1 MERRKKGS
9 GQVTHVPGRKSPW
22 RACVV
27 DSAGKQKSRFF
38 KTEKEAKAFLRE
50 VNADANKLKSL
61 LETGVTF
68 RAFAEV
74 FLGEKEKE
82 NMKPTA
88 YTTLERNTE
97 RVCEKIGHVML
108 RDIDSDLVQQMIFN
122 LAKEGYSKSIMDK
135 SKIVVGSILK
145 MAAAKHYLDTVPV
158 LNITIPNVKTQDPDK
173 QAKNNWMRDD
183 EIRAYEEECKRIY
196 VPKKYTKYAGKE
208 LLVHTGG
215 YKLLFILHTGMRVGE
230 ALALTW
236 ADYDEYSKTI
246 LIDKNMVYTK
256 NGKVTQTPKTESG
269 ERVIVLNKQAVQ
281 DLQMLRRQFEEQSEI
296 IEQRMAEEF
305 RQAEKDYVGPEQK
318 SAKRVIREKYDA
330 IRREHKYICGAS
342 NFPFGSGVSTSTN
355 QGHRKICKKIGLT
368 HKVTVHGLRH
378 TYVTHY
384 YIKHKNDPD
393 FDLATFSKSIGHS
406 SIRTTMEIYAHLDM
420 TQNRFV
426 QRSLEDLKDF

>member
-9 GQVTHVPGRKSPW
+9 GQITYVPDRKSPW
-22 RACVV
+22 RASVT
-27 DSAGKQKSRFF
+27 DKSGRQKARFF
-38 KTEKEAKAFLRE
+38 KTEKEAKAFLRD
-50 VNADANKLKSL
+50 VNADANKLKAL
-61 LETGVTF
+61 IETGVTF
-68 RAFAEV
+68 RAFSEI
-74 FLGEKEKE
+74 FLQEKEKE

-88 YTTLERNTE
+88 YKTLISNTE

-108 RDIDSDLVQQMIFN
+108 RDIDSDLVQQMIYDI
-122 LAKEGYSKSIMDK
+122 AKEGYSKSVMEK

-158 LNITIPNVKTQDPDK
+158 LNITIPNAKTQDADK
-173 QAKNNWMRDD
+173 LAKNNWMRDD
-183 EIRAYEEECKRIY
+183 EIRAYEEECKRTY

-208 LLVHTGG
+208 LLYHTGG
-215 YKLLFILHTGMRVGE
+215 YKLLFILHTGLRVGE

-236 ADYDEYSKTI
+236 ADYDDYSKTI
-246 LIDKNMVYTK
+246 LIDKNMVYVDGEK
-256 NGKVTQTPKTESG
+256 ITQTTKTEAG
-269 ERVIVLNKQAVQ
+269 ERVIVLNKQAVL
-281 DLQMLRRQFEEQSEI
+281 DLQMLHKQHEEQCEVI
-296 IEQRMAEEF
+296 DQRMAEEL
-305 RQAEKDYVGPEQK
+305 RQAELNYSGPEQK
-318 SAKRVIREKYDA
+318 AAKRLIKEKYDA
-330 IRREHKYICGAS
+330 IRREHKYICGSS
-342 NFPFGSGVSTSTN
+342 NFPFGSGVSCSTS
-355 QGHRKICKKIGLT
+355 QAHRKICKKIGLT
-368 HKVTVHGLRH
+368 HNVTVHGLRH

>member
-9 GQVTHVPGRKSPW
+9 GQITRVDGRKSPW
-22 RACVV
+22 RASVV
-27 DSAGKQKSRFF
+27 DSTGKQKSRFF

-50 VNADANKLKSL
+50 VNADANKLKTL
-61 LETGVTF
+61 LETGVSF
-68 RAFAEV
+68 RAFAEI
-74 FLGEKEKE
+74 FLQEKEKE

-88 YTTLERNTE
+88 YKTLVANTE

-108 RDIDSDLVQQMIFN
+108 RDIDSDLVQQMIFDI
-122 LAKEGYSKSIMDK
+122 AKEGYSKSVMEK

-158 LNITIPNVKTQDPDK
+158 LNVNIPNAKTQDADK
-173 QAKNNWMRDD
+173 LAKNNWMRDD
-183 EIRAYEEECKRIY
+183 EIRAYEEECKRTY

-215 YKLLFILHTGMRVGE
+215 YKLLFILHTGLRVGE

-236 ADYDEYSKTI
+236 ADYDDYSKTI
-246 LIDKNMVYTK
+246 LVDKNMVYVDGEK
-256 NGKVTQTPKTESG
+256 ITQTTKTEAG
-269 ERVIVLNKQAVQ
+269 ERVIVLNKQAVM
-281 DLQMLRRQFEEQSEI
+281 DLQMLRKQFDEQSEI
-296 IEQRMAEEF
+296 IEQRMAEEL
-305 RQAEKDYVGPEQK
+305 RQAEIDYAGPEQK
-318 SAKRVIREKYDA
+318 SAKRIIKEKYDA
-330 IRREHKYICGAS
+330 IRREHKYICGSS
-342 NFPFGSGVSTSTN
+342 NFPFGSGVSCSTS

-368 HKVTVHGLRH
+368 HNVTVHGLRH

-426 QRSLEDLKDF
+426 QRSMDDLKDF

>member
-9 GQVTHVPGRKSPW
+9 GQITRVDGRKSPW
-22 RACVV
+22 RASVV
-27 DSAGKQKSRFF
+27 DSTGKQKSRFF

-50 VNADANKLKSL
+50 VNADANKLKTL
-61 LETGVTF
+61 LETGVSF

-74 FLGEKEKE
+74 FLQEKEKE

-88 YTTLERNTE
+88 YKTLVANTE

-108 RDIDSDLVQQMIFN
+108 RDIDSDLVQQMIFDI
-122 LAKEGYSKSIMDK
+122 AKEGYSKSVMDK

-158 LNITIPNVKTQDPDK
+158 LNITIPNAKTQDADK
-173 QAKNNWMRDD
+173 LAKNNWMRDD
-183 EIRAYEEECKRIY
+183 EIRAYEEECKRTY

-215 YKLLFILHTGMRVGE
+215 YKLLFILHTGLRVGE

-236 ADYDEYSKTI
+236 ADYDDYSKTI
-246 LIDKNMVYTK
+246 LVDKNMVYVDGEK
-256 NGKVTQTPKTESG
+256 ITQTTKTEAG
-269 ERVIVLNKQAVQ
+269 ERVIVLNKQAVM
-281 DLQMLRRQFEEQSEI
+281 DLQMLRKQFNEQSEI
-296 IEQRMAEEF
+296 IEQRMAEEL
-305 RQAEKDYVGPEQK
+305 RQAELDYAGPEQK
-318 SAKRVIREKYDA
+318 SAKRIIKEKYDA
-330 IRREHKYICGAS
+330 IRREHKYICGSS
-342 NFPFGSGVSTSTN
+342 NFPFGSGVSCSTS

-368 HKVTVHGLRH
+368 HNVTVHGLRH

-426 QRSLEDLKDF
+426 QRSMDDLKDF

>member
-9 GQVTHVPGRKSPW
+9 GQITYVPDRKSPW
-22 RACVV
+22 RASVT
-27 DSAGKQKSRFF
+27 DKSGRQKARFF
-38 KTEKEAKAFLRE
+38 KTEKEAKAFLRD
-50 VNADANKLKSL
+50 VNADANKLKAL
-61 LETGVTF
+61 IETGVTF
-68 RAFAEV
+68 RAFSEI
-74 FLGEKEKE
+74 FLQEKEKE

-88 YTTLERNTE
+88 YKTLISNTE

-108 RDIDSDLVQQMIFN
+108 RDIDSDLVQQMIYDI
-122 LAKEGYSKSIMDK
+122 AKEGYSKSVMEK

-158 LNITIPNVKTQDPDK
+158 LNITIPNAKTQDADK
-173 QAKNNWMRDD
+173 LAKNNWMRDD
-183 EIRAYEEECKRIY
+183 EIRAYEEECKRTY

-208 LLVHTGG
+208 LLYHTGG
-215 YKLLFILHTGMRVGE
+215 YKLLFILHTGLRVGE

-236 ADYDEYSKTI
+236 ADYDDYSKTI
-246 LIDKNMVYTK
+246 LIDKNMVYVDGEK
-256 NGKVTQTPKTESG
+256 ITQTTKTEAG
-269 ERVIVLNKQAVQ
+269 ERVIVLNKQAVM
-281 DLQMLRRQFEEQSEI
+281 DLQMLRKQHEEQCEI
-296 IEQRMAEEF
+296 IDQRMAEELK
-305 RQAEKDYVGPEQK
+305 QAELAYAGPEQK
-318 SAKRVIREKYDA
+318 SAKRIIKEKYDA
-330 IRREHKYICGAS
+330 IRREHKYICGSS
-342 NFPFGSGVSTSTN
+342 NFHFGSGVSCSTS

-368 HKVTVHGLRH
+368 HNVTVHGLRH

-426 QRSLEDLKDF
+426 QRSMEDLKDF

>member
-1 MERRKKGS
+1 MDRRKKGS
-9 GQVTHVPGRKSPW
+9 GQITYVPDRKSPW
-22 RACVV
+22 RASVT
-27 DSAGKQKSRFF
+27 DKSGKQRSRFF

-50 VNADANKLKSL
+50 VNADANKLKAII
-61 LETGVTF
+61 ETGVTL
-68 RAFAEV
+68 RAFAEI
-74 FLGEKEKE
+74 FLQEKEKE

-88 YTTLERNTE
+88 YKTLVTNTE

-108 RDIDSDLVQQMIFN
+108 RDIDSDLVQQMIFDI
-122 LAKEGYSKSIMDK
+122 AKEGYSKSVMEK

-158 LNITIPNVKTQDPDK
+158 FNITIPNAKTQDADK
-173 QAKNNWMRDD
+173 LAKNNWMRDD
-183 EIRAYEEECKRIY
+183 EIRAYEEECKRTY

-208 LLVHTGG
+208 LLYHTGG
-215 YKLLFILHTGMRVGE
+215 YKLLFILHTGLRVGE

-236 ADYDEYSKTI
+236 ADYDDYSKTI
-246 LIDKNMVYTK
+246 LIDKNMVYVDGEK
-256 NGKVTQTPKTESG
+256 ITQTTKTEAG
-269 ERVIVLNKQAVQ
+269 ERVIVLNKQAVM
-281 DLQMLRRQFEEQSEI
+281 DLQMLRKQHDEQCEI
-296 IEQRMAEEF
+296 IDQRMAEELK
-305 RQAEKDYVGPEQK
+305 QAELAYAGPEQK
-318 SAKRVIREKYDA
+318 SAKRIIKEKYDA
-330 IRREHKYICGAS
+330 IRREHKYICGSS
-342 NFPFGSGVSTSTN
+342 NFPFGSGVSCSTS

-368 HKVTVHGLRH
+368 HNVTVHGLRH

-426 QRSLEDLKDF
+426 QRSMDDLKDF

>member
-1 MERRKKGS
+1 MDRRKKGS
-9 GQVTHVPGRKSPW
+9 GQITHVPGRKSPW
-22 RACVV
+22 RASVV

-61 LETGVTF
+61 LETGVSL
-68 RAFAEV
+68 RAFSEI
-74 FLGEKEKE
+74 FLQEKEKE

-88 YTTLERNTE
+88 YRTLVLNVG
-97 RVCEKIGHVML
+97 RVCDKLGHVML
-108 RDIDSDLVQQMIFN
+108 RDIDSDLVQQMIFDI
-122 LAKEGYSKSIMDK
+122 AKEGYSKSVMEK
-135 SKIVVGSILK
+135 SKIVVGSMLK

-158 LNITIPNVKTQDPDK
+158 LDITIPNGKNQDADRL
-173 QAKNNWMRDD
+173 AKSNWMRDD
-183 EIRAYEEECKRIY
+183 EIRAYEEECKRTY

-208 LLVHTGG
+208 LLYHTGG
-215 YKLLFILHTGMRVGE
+215 YKLLFILHTGLRVGE

-236 ADYDEYSKTI
+236 ADYDDYSKTI
-246 LIDKNMVYTK
+246 LIDKNMVYVDGEK
-256 NGKVTQTPKTESG
+256 ITQTPKTESG
-269 ERVIVLNKQAVQ
+269 ERVIVLNKQAVL
-281 DLQMLRRQFEEQSEI
+281 DLQMLRKQFDEQSEV
-296 IEQRMAEEF
+296 IEQRMAEEL
-305 RQAEKDYVGPEQK
+305 RQAELNYAGPEQK
-318 SAKRVIREKYDA
+318 SAKRVIKEKYEA
-330 IRREHKYICGAS
+330 IRREHKYICGSS
-342 NFPFGSGVSTSTN
+342 NFPFGSGVSCSTS

-368 HKVTVHGLRH
+368 HTVTVHGLRH

-426 QRSLEDLKDF
+426 QRSIDDLKDF

>member
-1 MERRKKGS
+1 MDRRKKGS
-9 GQVTHVPGRKSPW
+9 GQITRVDGRKSPW
-22 RACVV
+22 RASVV
-27 DSAGKQKSRFF
+27 DSTGKQKSRFF

-50 VNADANKLKSL
+50 VNADANKLKTL
-61 LETGVTF
+61 LETGVSF
-68 RAFAEV
+68 RAFAEI
-74 FLGEKEKE
+74 FLQEKEKE

-88 YTTLERNTE
+88 YKTLVANTE

-108 RDIDSDLVQQMIFN
+108 RDIDSDLVQQMIFDI
-122 LAKEGYSKSIMDK
+122 AKEGYSKSVMEK

-158 LNITIPNVKTQDPDK
+158 LNITIPNAKTQDADK
-173 QAKNNWMRDD
+173 LAKNNWMRDD
-183 EIRAYEEECKRIY
+183 EIRAYEEECKRTY

-215 YKLLFILHTGMRVGE
+215 YKLLFILHTGLRVGE
-230 ALALTW
+230 TLALTW
-236 ADYDEYSKTI
+236 ADYDDYSKTI
-246 LIDKNMVYTK
+246 LVDKNMVYVDGEK
-256 NGKVTQTPKTESG
+256 ITQTTKTEAG
-269 ERVIVLNKQAVQ
+269 ERVIVLNKQAVM
-281 DLQMLRRQFEEQSEI
+281 DLQMLRRQFDEQSEI
-296 IEQRMAEEF
+296 IEQRMAEEL
-305 RQAEKDYVGPEQK
+305 RQAELDYAGSEQK
-318 SAKRVIREKYDA
+318 SAKRIIKEKYDA
-330 IRREHKYICGAS
+330 IRREHKYICGSS
-342 NFPFGSGVSTSTN
+342 NFPFGSGVSCSTS

-368 HKVTVHGLRH
+368 HNVTVHGLRH

-426 QRSLEDLKDF
+426 QRSMDDLKDF